1 MGDDVP
7 DAETAT
13 GIAEDYADEECVG
26 QLGDVV
32 EVVEREAEW
41 IVEFRT
47 HTFSDAYTHRLTITK
62 SVGNVVGHERS
73 GE

>member
-7 DAETAT
+7 DAEAAT
-13 GIAEDYADEECVG
+13 EIAEAYADEECVG

-32 EVVEREAEW
+32 EVEDRESEW

-47 HTFSDAYTHRLTITK
+47 HTFSDAYTHRVTITK
-62 SVGNVVGHERS
+62 AVGNVVDHERS
-73 GE
+73 T